1 MKYWK
6 KHKVKRFISGLF
18 PFVAKKKHDE
28 RVRYLQGQISV
39 GENRMTSAI
48 AEGVKAE
55 RNALDTALRQIT
67 SIQISPPIEGENYRL
82 TMFLTRNIFRG
93 ATDLNEIGYIADHF
107 ARNVRFKVMELF
119 TGDPQRMRGR

>member
-1 MKYWK
+1 VKYWK

-28 RVRYLQGQISV
+28 RVRHLQGQISV